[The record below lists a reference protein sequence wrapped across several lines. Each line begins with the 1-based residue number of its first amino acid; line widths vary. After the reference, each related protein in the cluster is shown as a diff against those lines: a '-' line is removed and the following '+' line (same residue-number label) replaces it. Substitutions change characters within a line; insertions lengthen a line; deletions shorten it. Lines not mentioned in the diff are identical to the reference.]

1 MATTK
6 IWAVHSRLDHLVDYV
21 ANKGKTANLFFD
33 DLRNVLEYSGDETKT
48 EQKYF
53 VSGLNCQPETAYPAM
68 RQALRLSKKSIKVLG
83 YHAYQSF
90 AENEVTA
97 EVAHEIGKK
106 LAAELWGSKFQ
117 VVVATHCNTTHFHN
131 HFVFCSTS
139 FVDGSRYHHC
149 KETQYKMREAS
160 DRLCREYGL
169 SVIEHP
175 QNGKTK
181 HYAEWQADKLDK
193 PTWRGIIRSDIDRAI
208 AQSATD
214 KQFFFR
220 LREMG
225 YQVKTGK
232 DISVRPPGKERFFRL
247 KRNLGE
253 DYSLEAICRRIL
265 EQQSQCRLEPPPQ
278 KKTAHRRL
286 KGLLKRNSIG
296 GLRGLYLHY
305 CYRLG
310 IFPKK
315 RNPSPARLH
324 FLLREDLAKLD
335 NIISEAKLLTR
346 CHIDTGEQLLTFQAQ
361 TQTELS
367 ELSSRRAALK
377 KTLRTAADEEKPAL
391 KASISVLSQRIAKL
405 RKELT
410 QCDSIAQRSGIMTE
424 KLSTIKKEQT
434 KQAQKYQSKK
444 GRDFLV

>member
-21 ANKGKTANLFFD
+21 ANKDKTTNLVFD
-33 DLRNVLEYSGDETKT
+33 DLHNVLEYAGEDAKT

-53 VSGLNCQPETAYPAM
+53 IGGVNCQPETAYPAM
-68 RQALRLSKKSIKVLG
+68 KQALRLSKKSIKVLG

-97 EVAHEIGKK
+97 ELAHEIGMK

-139 FVDGSRYHHC
+139 FLDGSRYHHC

-175 QNGKTK
+175 QSGKTK

-193 PTWRGIIRSDIDRAI
+193 PTWRGIIRDDLDRAI
-208 AQSATD
+208 AQSSTD
-214 KQFFFR
+214 KQFFYK
-220 LREMG
+220 LREIG
-225 YQVKTGK
+225 YQVKISK
-232 DISVRPPGKERFFRL
+232 DISVRPPGKEHFFRL

-253 DYSLEAICRRIL
+253 DYTMDGICRRIL
-265 EQQSQCRLEPPPQ
+265 EQQSRSRPEPPPQ
-278 KKTAHRRL
+278 KKTTHRRL
-286 KGLLKRNSIG
+286 KGLLKRKRIG

-310 IFPKK
+310 VLPKK
-315 RNPSPARLH
+315 KSLSPARLH

-346 CHIDTGEQLLTFQAQ
+346 CHIDTGEQLLTFQEQ
-361 TQTELS
+361 VQTELS
-367 ELSSRRAALK
+367 QLTSRRTALK

-391 KASISVLSQRIAKL
+391 KASISVLSQRITKL
-405 RKELT
+405 RKKLT
-410 QCDSIAQRSGIMTE
+410 QCDNIAQRSGIMTE
-424 KLSTIKKEQT
+424 KLQTIKREQA
-434 KQAQKYQSKK
+434 KQAHKQQKK

>member
-21 ANKGKTANLFFD
+21 ANKDKTANLVFD
-33 DLRNVLEYSGDETKT
+33 DLHNVLEYSSDEAKT

-53 VSGLNCQPETAYPAM
+53 VSGVNCQPETAYPAM
-68 RQALRLSKKSIKVLG
+68 KAALSLNHKPLKILG
-83 YHAYQSF
+83 FHGYQSF
-90 AENEVTA
+90 AEHEITT
-97 EVAHEIGKK
+97 EVAHEIGMK
-106 LAAELWGSKFQ
+106 LAQELWGNKFQ
-117 VVVATHCNTTHFHN
+117 VVVATHCNTNHFHN
-131 HFVFCSTS
+131 HFVVCSTS
-139 FVDGSRYHHC
+139 FLDGSRYPAS
-149 KETQYKMREAS
+149 KATYRKMREAS
-160 DRLCREYGL
+160 DRVCKEYRL
-169 SVIEHP
+169 SVIEYP
-175 QNGKTK
+175 QSGKTK

-208 AQSATD
+208 AQSSTD

-253 DYSLEAICRRIL
+253 DYTMDGICRRIL
-265 EQQSQCRLEPPPQ
+265 EQQSRSKPEVSPP
-278 KKTAHRRL
+278 TATTHRRL
-286 KGLLKRNSIG
+286 KGTLKRKRVG

-315 RNPSPARLH
+315 KNLSPARLH
-324 FLLREDLAKLD
+324 FLLREDFSKMD

-346 CHIDTGEQLLTFQAQ
+346 YHIDTGEQLSAFQEQVQVELTKL
-361 TQTELS
+361 TGERT
-367 ELSSRRAALK
+367 ALR
-377 KTLRTAADEEKPAL
+377 KTLRCTDEEEKPAL
-391 KASISVLSQRIAKL
+391 KASISVLSQRITKL

-410 QCDSIAQRSGIMTE
+410 QCDNIAQRSGIMTE
-424 KLSTIKKEQT
+424 KLTAIKERRRYQKREGKKE
-434 KQAQKYQSKK
+434 KMI
-444 GRDFLV
+444 R